1 MFLTEASITYN
12 MLYNAQRQLTLRG
25 LPRPLLTT
33 SVAVL
38 LLEGLT
44 TTLLWI
50 LIAESCSSGTWVTRA
65 LEFFDSFLPASKLR
79 RIRLKSTT
87 ALWVSSSRWSA
98 RRLRTDG
105 LLCAQHGHAFVNSLP
120 GEDLGL
126 WTRLRELLRLFL
138 SETAQPERLRFC
150 LSKLLLHI

>member
-50 LIAESCSSGTWVTRA
+50 LIAESCSSGT
-65 LEFFDSFLPASKLR
+65 
-79 RIRLKSTT
+79 
-87 ALWVSSSRWSA
+87 
-98 RRLRTDG
+98 
-105 LLCAQHGHAFVNSLP
+105 
-120 GEDLGL
+120 
-126 WTRLRELLRLFL
+126 
-138 SETAQPERLRFC
+138 
-150 LSKLLLHI
+150 